1 MKIWNLALSGAIVA
15 TMLAS
20 CGGNTEQVETTPAPT
35 GATGVYAVQTDA
47 SNVKWEGNM
56 LAVGGVSLYGHYGNV
71 AVSKGELTLNDGKVQ
86 NGMVVIDMTTIK
98 PMDEGYQDVDG
109 GRATDLVGHLSS
121 PDFFNVA
128 EYPTAE
134 FVVKEH
140 TEAGLVGTLTV
151 RGISQEEVIE
161 NVTIDEVDGKLTA
174 SGKLTFDR
182 QQFDAKFAMP
192 VADKILSDDVVLN
205 ITVVAAKG

>member
-20 CGGNTEQVETTPAPT
+20 CGGSTEQVETTPAPT

-56 LAVGGVSLYGHYGNV
+56 LAVGGVSLYGHHGTV
-71 AVSKGELTLNDGKVQ
+71 AVSKGELTLNNGKVE
-86 NGMVVIDMTTIK
+86 NGMVVIDMSSIN
-98 PMDEGYQDVDG
+98 PINEGYQDVDG
-109 GRATDLVGHLSS
+109 GRSTDLVGHLSS
-121 PDFFNVA
+121 DDFFNVT
-128 EYPTAE
+128 EFPTAE
-134 FVVKEH
+134 FLVKEH

-161 NVTIDEVDGKLTA
+161 NVSIAEVDGNVTA
-174 SGKLTFDR
+174 SGKLVFDR
-182 QQFDAKFAMP
+182 QQFGAKFAMP
-192 VADKILSDDVVLN
+192 VADKIISDDIVLN
-205 ITVVAAKG
+205 ITVVAAKS